1 MSHAAQPQRAVST
14 TLISLH
20 GFTMNGAGLRHMLG
34 ELEPRLS
41 DVLDFEYPDAPHL
54 ASDASVAGIAALMG
68 GFRPKPPNRQWWNA
82 SEDGLSYDGWDKTR
96 ELLRA
101 TAERIGTA
109 TRASAAGPAPVAR
122 RGVALLGFSQGAAVA
137 AALAALS
144 HRGDLPPLRFVVL
157 VAGFAPRA
165 QDIERL
171 FDSPLEVPSLHVW
184 GDADPFAKH
193 GPKLLARFSPSTR
206 QVLTWPG
213 RHTIPTSGSA
223 AEALIDFM
231 RRHA

>member
-1 MSHAAQPQRAVST
+1 MPT

-20 GFTMNGAGLRHMLG
+20 GFTMNGAGLRHMLS

-41 DVLDFEYPDAPHL
+41 DLLDFEYPDAPHP
-54 ASDASVAGIAALMG
+54 ASEASVAGIASLMG

-82 SEDGLSYDGWDKTR
+82 SDDGFTYHGWDKTR
-96 ELLRA
+96 DLLRTTA
-101 TAERIGTA
+101 VRSVTAEPHTSQ
-109 TRASAAGPAPVAR
+109 T

-144 HRGDLPPLRFVVL
+144 RRGEFPPLRFIVL

-165 QDIERL
+165 HDIEPL
-171 FDSPLEVPSLHVW
+171 FDTPLEVPSLHVW

-193 GPKLLARFSPSTR
+193 GPKLLERFAPHTR
-206 QVLTWPG
+206 QVLEWAG
-213 RHTIPTSGSA
+213 RHTIPTIGSTA
-223 AEALIDFM
+223 DSIVEFM
-231 RRHA
+231 RQHA

>member
-1 MSHAAQPQRAVST
+1 MHAMST

-20 GFTMNGAGLRHMLG
+20 GFTMNGAGLRHMLS

-41 DVLDFEYPDAPHL
+41 DLLDFEYPDAPHI
-54 ASDASVAGIAALMG
+54 ASEASVAGIASLMG

-82 SEDGLSYDGWDKTR
+82 SDDRLTYHGWDKTR

-101 TAERIGTA
+101 TAERSVTA
-109 TRASAAGPAPVAR
+109 RPRASEPN
-122 RGVALLGFSQGAAVA
+122 GVALLGFSQGAAVA

-144 HRGDLPPLRFVVL
+144 RRGEFPPLRFIVL
-157 VAGFAPRA
+157 IAGFAPRA
-165 QDIERL
+165 HDIEAL
-171 FDSPLEVPSLHVW
+171 FDAPLEVPSLHVW

-193 GPKLLARFSPSTR
+193 GPELLARFSPNTR
-206 QVLTWPG
+206 QVLSWPG
-213 RHTIPTSGSA
+213 RHTIPTNGSA
-223 AEALIDFM
+223 ADTMVEFM